1 MALKIGRLEVGLRLL
16 VSFISIA
23 IAYGYLGSYLSKLL
37 SSSNYSPSSGNHL
50 VAGSLIALAIAGVFA
65 IPQSLGGLLAAI
77 AALGVVYWQSN
88 LINSLITVAVCL
100 LLYWLG
106 FADLRYNPAPDK
118 KLSIIEILATLVTV
132 ALTVAIA
139 ISMFQIPESRLAS
152 AAIGAIGA
160 SFTMIGK
167 QIQYLELRPAANF
180 IILGIL
186 SSSSLIIGFVIRAIF
201 YTPKPSHFL

>member
-139 ISMFQIPESRLAS
+139 ISMFQIPENRLAS

-167 QIQYLELRPAANF
+167 QIQYLELRPVTNF

>member
-88 LINSLITVAVCL
+88 LINSLITVA
-100 LLYWLG
+100 
-106 FADLRYNPAPDK
+106 
-118 KLSIIEILATLVTV
+118 
-132 ALTVAIA
+132 

>member
-1 MALKIGRLEVGLRLL
+1 M
-16 VSFISIA
+16 
-23 IAYGYLGSYLSKLL
+23 
-37 SSSNYSPSSGNHL
+37 
-50 VAGSLIALAIAGVFA
+50 
-65 IPQSLGGLLAAI
+65 AAI

>member
-139 ISMFQIPESRLAS
+139 ISMFQIPENRLAS